1 MIDGIKMYKEV
12 TKEEVSFLKSIIDF
26 ASKVVIETAEIIGSS
41 EIGYYRGLK
50 LTLRKGYA
58 LTIQGSLHKAFNN
71 GINYNQFTFSNC
83 IRAIEL
89 LTEEIGIDADLLK
102 VQNVEFG
109 VNVFEPIVSFDTID
123 NNLLLHK
130 LTPFKPYVRY
140 NQNIGFECKHQQY
153 SLKIYDKSMQENLDD
168 NVLRLEYK
176 VTNMILLKSIGIKW
190 LSDLRS
196 KNKLEKVGNKIGSEF
211 LHILMDNCYL
221 MEKQDLTMKDH
232 LFYYKA
238 RNVRYWKRLS
248 KEYSK
253 STYTSHRRRF
263 KRIVNKYSNQDLAEN
278 ISNLFIENWSN
289 ILSK

>member
-1 MIDGIKMYKEV
+1 MIDGIKLYKEL
-12 TKEEVSFLKSIIDF
+12 TKDEIVFLKLFIDF
-26 ASKVVIETAEIIGSS
+26 TSKVVIETAEIIGSK
-41 EIGYYRGLK
+41 EIGYYRELK
-50 LTLRKGYA
+50 FTLRKGYA

-71 GINYNQFTFSNC
+71 GINYNQFTFSDC
-83 IRAIEL
+83 IKAIGQ
-89 LTEEIGIDADLLK
+89 LTQEIKIDAKLLK

-109 VNVFEPIVSFDTID
+109 VNVFEPIISFDTID

-130 LTPFKPYVRY
+130 LTIFKPYVRY
-140 NQNIGFECKHQQY
+140 NKNIGFECKHQQY
-153 SLKIYDKSMQENLDD
+153 SLKIYDKSMQENLDER
-168 NVLRLEYK
+168 VLRLEYR
-176 VTNMILLKSIGIKW
+176 VTNMILLKSIGIRW
-190 LSDLRS
+190 LSDLKS
-196 KNKLEKVGNKIGSEF
+196 KSKLEKIGKKVSAEF
-211 LHILMDNCYL
+211 LHILMDDCYL

-278 ISNLFIENWSN
+278 ISNLFVENWNN